1 MALSNRDRVDRIML
15 ALADGLAPYIVR
27 EYRMVYKGKAVDE
40 IEDALAT
47 GARPALPQDAWTDE
61 SVLIGQLDTQDCLN
75 LMIRRWGD
83 VFHAKLDHDGRSYV
97 GELLTARNKWAH
109 PKQPFTNDEAQR
121 VADTAL
127 RLLKAVGAVE
137 AAEVADRMN

>member
-15 ALADGLAPYIVR
+15 ALRDGLAPYIVR

-40 IEDALAT
+40 IENALVNA
-47 GARPALPQDAWTDE
+47 ARPSLPREAWTDV
-61 SVLIGQLDTQDCLN
+61 SALIAELDTQDCLN

-109 PKQPFTNDEAQR
+109 PKQPFSNEDAQR
-121 VADTAL
+121 IADTAS

-137 AAEVADRMN
+137 PAR